1 MDKNQTL
8 PLELLKRQ
16 IQRVFLKSKFYRD
29 KFSQTMVTP
38 DDIESIGDVRKLP
51 FTTREEL
58 QNNFDHI
65 LSVSPDEIKMFIQ
78 TSGTTS
84 GLPLTLVHT
93 RNDINMIAE
102 SKKRELLLYGVTRQD
117 VVQVTLPY
125 GLWQGAWSSYLI
137 R

>member
-8 PLELLKRQ
+8 QFELLKRQ
-16 IQRVFLKSKFYRD
+16 IQRVFRKSKFYRD
-29 KFSQTMVTP
+29 KFDQIMVTP

-84 GLPLTLVHT
+84 GLPLTLAHT